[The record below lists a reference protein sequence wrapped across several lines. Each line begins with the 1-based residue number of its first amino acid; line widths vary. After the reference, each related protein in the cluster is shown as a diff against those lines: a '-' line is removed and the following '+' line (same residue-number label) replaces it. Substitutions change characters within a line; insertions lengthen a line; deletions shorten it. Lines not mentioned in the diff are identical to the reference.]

1 MTADAAAPH
10 AMPSRWRRARVIWN
24 SGAGS
29 KAGVPTN
36 SVSEEQLRELLARA
50 GVGDE
55 LRTSDSADDAA
66 ALAAAAV
73 RDGYELVVAA
83 GGDGTIGTIAD
94 ELLDSQTALGIL
106 PLGSVMN
113 VARSIGLPRELDA
126 AADVLRTGVVRP
138 IDVGEVAGRPFYEA
152 GSVGLNAAV
161 FAEAQ
166 RVDEGNWASVART
179 VWVALRYRPARM
191 IIQLDDRQL
200 RTRALMV
207 SVANGPY
214 TGLGFTV
221 APGASMDDGQFDVV
235 VFRRFSKLQLFRH
248 ALSIA
253 FGRRRYTP
261 EVEVYR
267 SRRVRIESVHPLPS
281 RADSRDLGS
290 TPVEFAV
297 RPSALRVVVPADGG
311 DGSGLSR

>member
-1 MTADAAAPH
+1 MTADAPAPPP
-10 AMPSRWRRARVIWN
+10 ATRWRRARIIWN

-36 SVSEEQLRELLARA
+36 SVSEEQLRGLLARA

-55 LRTSDSADDAA
+55 LRASDDADDAA
-66 ALAAAAV
+66 TLAAEAV
-73 RDGYELVVAA
+73 REGYELVVAA
-83 GGDGTIGTIAD
+83 GGDGTIGTIAN

-113 VARSIGLPRELDA
+113 VARSVGLPRELEA

-138 IDVGEVAGRPFYEA
+138 IDVGEVGGRPFYEA

-166 RVDEGNWASVART
+166 RVDEGSWASVART

-191 IIQLDDRQL
+191 VIQLDDREV

-221 APGASMDDGQFDVV
+221 APQASMDDGRFDVV
-235 VFRRFSKLQLFRH
+235 VFRRFSKLQLLRH
-248 ALSIA
+248 AVSIA

-261 EVEVYR
+261 EVEVHR
-267 SRRVRIESVHPLPS
+267 SGRVRIESAHPLPS
-281 RADSRDLGS
+281 RADSHDLGS
-290 TPVEFAV
+290 TPVEFTV
-297 RPSALRVVVPADGG
+297 RPRALRVVVPPDEAEA
-311 DGSGLSR
+311 SGLRP